1 MNVIDLD
8 QVAESASELL
18 KALSNPV
25 RLKILCQLIEGELS
39 VGEIAG
45 RLAARDTLVSQHLSL
60 LRKDRLVKTR
70 REGQTIFYAIDS
82 PAALR
87 LIRVLHEIFCAAAI
101 SGDKGSPRAA

>member
-8 QVAESASELL
+8 QVAADASELL

-39 VGEIAG
+39 VGQIAA
-45 RLAARDTLVSQHLSL
+45 RLAVRDTLVSQHLSL

-70 REGQTIFYAIDS
+70 REGQTIFYAIHS
-82 PAALR
+82 PAASR
-87 LIRVLHEIFCAAAI
+87 LIRVLHEIFCAAAT
-101 SGDKGSPRAA
+101 SDSEGSPRAA

>member
-8 QVAESASELL
+8 QVTEGASELL
-18 KALSNPV
+18 KVLSNPV

-39 VGEIAG
+39 VGQIAA
-45 RLAARDTLVSQHLSL
+45 RLTARDTLVSQHLSL

-82 PAALR
+82 PAASR
-87 LIRVLHEIFCAAAI
+87 LIRVLHEIFCATATSAT
-101 SGDKGSPRAA
+101 KGPPRAA